1 MDNLSVAKWR
11 KNFEADLIATM
22 NEDAIGEYNDLLHRP
37 ATKLKEQLAE
47 LKQKKK
53 IGRTPAALRSI
64 ILISRPVF
72 FVFNWTADKTERV
85 RIGKRR
91 RSKSIMQGHHS

>member
-1 MDNLSVAKWR
+1 MATVSANRLVACDALISSPYR
-11 KNFEADLIATM
+11 KLGSRRCTAARRTASWIIYQWPNGGKKFEADLIATM

-53 IGRTPAALRSI
+53 ME
-64 ILISRPVF
+64 
-72 FVFNWTADKTERV
+72 ERQ
-85 RIGKRR
+85 RR
-91 RSKSIMQGHHS
+91 YDQSY